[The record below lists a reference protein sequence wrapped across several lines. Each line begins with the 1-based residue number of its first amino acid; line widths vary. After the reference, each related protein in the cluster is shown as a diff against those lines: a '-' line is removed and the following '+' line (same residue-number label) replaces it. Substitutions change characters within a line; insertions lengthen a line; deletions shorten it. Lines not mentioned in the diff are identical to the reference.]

1 MLTEVS
7 ALQIGRANVKRIA
20 RWLVP
25 LAIVAAPWY
34 ALRTGAIVVPDEW
47 NPWAPLEVDAPL
59 GWTTRFKL
67 ARAVNDRAIC
77 LATLGEAGV
86 RYEPVADRAIRD
98 GCGFDNVVRVRATS
112 VAVGEPF
119 TLSCRSALTLALW
132 EKHVLQPTARAYFDE
147 PVARIDHYGSY
158 ACRNIYGRKDAPLS
172 RHATADAL
180 DIAGFTL
187 ADGKRVNVAR
197 DWKGSG
203 REALFLRDVHRG
215 ACRVFDS
222 VLGPEYNAAHRD
234 HFHFDRGGWRVCR

>member
-1 MLTEVS
+1 MR
-7 ALQIGRANVKRIA
+7 RANVKRIA
-20 RWLVP
+20 VWFVLAALV
-25 LAIVAAPWY
+25 VGPWY
-34 ALRTGAIVVPDEW
+34 ALKSRAIVIPDEW
-47 NPWAPLEVDAPL
+47 NPWAPLDVEAPL
-59 GWTTRFKL
+59 DWLTRFKL
-67 ARAVNDRAIC
+67 GRVVNDRSLC
-77 LATLGEAGV
+77 LASLSEAGV

-98 GCGFDNVVRVRATS
+98 GCGFENAVRVRATN

-132 EKHVLQPTARAYFDE
+132 EKHVLQPVAYAYFE
-147 PVARIDHYGSY
+147 APVTRIDHYGSY

-187 ADGKRVNVAR
+187 ANGKRVSVAR
-197 DWKGSG
+197 DWKGSD
-203 REALFLRDVHRG
+203 REALFLHDVHRG